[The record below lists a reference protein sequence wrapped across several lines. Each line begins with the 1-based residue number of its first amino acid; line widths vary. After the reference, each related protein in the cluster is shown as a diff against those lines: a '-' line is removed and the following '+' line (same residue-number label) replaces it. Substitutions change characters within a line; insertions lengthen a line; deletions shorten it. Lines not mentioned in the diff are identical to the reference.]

1 MEGPGKLVATLCL
14 HSLHIGAME
23 GVESKVLHFSIVL
36 TTERERVR
44 DGLYILTQCHSTVH
58 GITIGYLVH
67 QIVSQWEVHAVCVRD

>member
-36 TTERERVR
+36 TTERE
-44 DGLYILTQCHSTVH
+44 
-58 GITIGYLVH
+58 
-67 QIVSQWEVHAVCVRD
+67 